1 MNDEFKKHTSLV
13 IELKKEKSVEIYLF
27 IKEQLIKSIN
37 NQRSS

>member
-13 IELKKEKSVEIYLF
+13 IELEKEKSVEIYLF
-27 IKEQLIKSIN
+27 IKEQLKKSIN